1 MHTTGQKIDGSPMNK
16 LIKIW
21 LLLTM
26 PLVSFTS
33 SAIWF
38 EATGQ
43 AIIHNNNKE
52 LARQRATQE
61 AIQQAL
67 LFSGASVRS
76 VQSMADGLLKDDRF
90 EVRASGE
97 VASIEL
103 INETYE
109 DDYVTVSIRAD
120 IFPQDAQCKSSD
132 YKKSVITAW
141 FPLENKQQAA
151 FGGIFDI
158 GKPIAGLLKEEFD
171 MYSRYA
177 GITKV
182 EPFYFSPNIPSVHHK
197 AMDIAR
203 KNGGQF
209 VLLGGI
215 KNLSIEEEEETYV
228 DYLTFWDSKETTRNI
243 AFHMKLIDGSTG
255 ELLMDK
261 IFRARAQ
268 WSFDK
273 FESVDVRSSKLWDS
287 AFGSGVKQILQDV
300 AQQVDE
306 TVSCIPAYGRII
318 EVRNNQIAANIG
330 SSQGVKQ
337 GDELKIFQMRQFF
350 TPTGEPHYQ
359 YDIHPVTMRVAKVY
373 HNSSLLRP
381 VDNMPLANIQPND
394 FVVRQ

>member
-1 MHTTGQKIDGSPMNK
+1 MNK
-16 LIKIW
+16 LIKFW
-21 LLLTM
+21 LLLS
-26 PLVSFTS
+26 LSSLSFSS

-43 AIIHNNNKE
+43 AAIHNNNKE
-52 LARQRATQE
+52 MARQRATQE

-76 VQSMADGLLKDDRF
+76 VQTMAHGLLKDDRF

-97 VASIEL
+97 VSSIEL
-103 INETYE
+103 VNELIE
-109 DDYVTVSIRAD
+109 DDYVTVTIRAD
-120 IFPQDAQCKSSD
+120 IFPQDTQCKSSD
-132 YKKSVITAW
+132 YKKSVITTW
-141 FPLENKQQAA
+141 FPLENRQQAA
-151 FGGIFDI
+151 FGNIFDI
-158 GKPIAGLLKEEFD
+158 GQPIAGLLKEEFD

-182 EPFYFSPNIPSVHHK
+182 ESFYFSPHEQQVQHR

-209 VLLGGI
+209 VLLGSV
-215 KNLSIEEEEETYV
+215 KNLSIEEAEESYS
-228 DYLTFWDSKETTRNI
+228 DYLTFWNSKSPTRNI

-261 IFRARAQ
+261 IFRNRVE
-268 WSFDK
+268 WTFDR
-273 FESVDVRSSKLWDS
+273 FESVDVRSGKLWDS
-287 AFGSGVKQILQDV
+287 AFGNGVKQILQDI
-300 AQQVDE
+300 AQEVDE

-318 EVRNNQIAANIG
+318 EVRNNQVAANIG

-359 YDIHPVTMRVAKVY
+359 YDIHPVTMVVAKVY
-373 HNSSLLRP
+373 HNSSVLRP
-381 VDNMPLANIQPND
+381 NNGMPLANIQPND